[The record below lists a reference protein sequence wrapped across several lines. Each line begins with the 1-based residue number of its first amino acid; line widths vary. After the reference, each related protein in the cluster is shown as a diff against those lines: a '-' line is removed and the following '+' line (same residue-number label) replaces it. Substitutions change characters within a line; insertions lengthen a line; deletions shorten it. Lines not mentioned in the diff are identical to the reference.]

1 MTITWWVKQTEQK
14 LFIVLFGTQELTL
27 ELVGFVFLNLKF
39 SVSYFFLQL
48 FVCPSSNYSFWRL
61 HCYLLK
67 TPLLSSE
74 DSTVIFWRLHC
85 YLCLLR
91 ITACEDSTVIC
102 VFFELQL
109 LKTPLLSSTFLGIL
123 CIVFICLSFDN
134 SYSNGDQ
141 HIYVFLDLQL

>member
-74 DSTVIFWRLHC
+74 DSTLSS
-85 YLCLLR
+85 
-91 ITACEDSTVIC
+91 EDSTVIC